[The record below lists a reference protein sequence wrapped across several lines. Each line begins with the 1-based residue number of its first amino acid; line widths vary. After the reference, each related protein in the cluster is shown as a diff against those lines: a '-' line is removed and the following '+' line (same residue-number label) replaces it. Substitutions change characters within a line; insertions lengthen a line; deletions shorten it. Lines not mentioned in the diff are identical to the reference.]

1 MLKDRSLAAF
11 HSCLAPLMEQFVAE
25 KRACG
30 YQYDE
35 PTRILRHFDHFVAD
49 AGLNG
54 TELPRTLTQ
63 QWLAKQVHES
73 ARTHQQRITVVRQFA
88 TFLCRLGYPAYVPD
102 STLTRRDRAQFSPRI
117 LTRHEMRQL
126 LQAVDQL
133 VPTARAPLRHLT
145 MPEIFRLLY
154 GCGFRLGEV
163 LHLRVREVDLDQGI
177 LTVRQ
182 GKFRKDRLVP
192 PAPSLVQRLR
202 TYAAHFGPRPPEAF
216 FFPAPH
222 GGPYSLRAVY
232 GLFRHL
238 LLVCGI
244 PHAGRGQGPRVHDLR
259 HTFAVHTL
267 MRWYREGAELDA
279 KLPLLA
285 TYLGHQHLSGTQ
297 RYLHLTAELFPD
309 IIARANTA
317 FGEVIPRRVQS

>member
-1 MLKDRSLAAF
+1 MLQERSIAAFQSSLAT
-11 HSCLAPLMEQFVAE
+11 LMEQFVEE

-35 PTRILRHFDHFVAD
+35 PTRILGRFDHFLSD

-54 TELPRTLTQ
+54 TALPRDLTQ
-63 QWLAKQVHES
+63 QWLSKQAYES

-88 TFLCRLGYPAYVPD
+88 KFLCRLGYPAYVPD
-102 STLTRRDRAQFSPRI
+102 ATLTTRDRAHFFPRI
-117 LTRHEMRQL
+117 LPLQEMRQL

-133 VPTARAPLRHLT
+133 VPTARSPLRHLT

-154 GCGFRLGEV
+154 GCGLRLGEV
-163 LHLRVREVDLDQGI
+163 LNLRVREVDLDQGI

-182 GKFRKDRLVP
+182 GKCRKDRLVP
-192 PAPSLVQRLR
+192 PAPSLVHRLR
-202 TYAAHFGPRPPEAF
+202 KYAARFGHRQPDAF
-216 FFPAPH
+216 FCPAPH
-222 GGPYSLRAVY
+222 GGPYRLRTVY
-232 GLFRHL
+232 GLFRQL
-238 LLVCGI
+238 LLECGI

-267 MRWYREGAELDA
+267 MRWYREGVELDA

-285 TYLGHQHLSGTQ
+285 TYLGHEHLSGTQ
-297 RYLHLTAELFPD
+297 RYLPLTAELFPD

-317 FGEVIPRRVQS
+317 FGDVIPRRVQS